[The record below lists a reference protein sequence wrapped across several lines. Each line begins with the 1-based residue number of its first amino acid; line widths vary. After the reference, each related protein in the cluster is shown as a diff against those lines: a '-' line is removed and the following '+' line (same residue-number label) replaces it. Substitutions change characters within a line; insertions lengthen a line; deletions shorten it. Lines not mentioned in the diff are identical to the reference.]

1 MGQEA
6 TSLELELAEES
17 AALALGRALGRSLEA
32 GAVVLLTGDLGAG
45 KTTLTRGLA
54 AGLGVDPAYV
64 IASPTFT
71 LLNIYPGRLELFHA
85 DLYRLSPAEADDLE
99 LLDQAAVGVL
109 AVEWPE
115 RAGQPWPEQAVRVD
129 LAHQGQGRR
138 ARISGPAAIV
148 SRLAA
153 EMAAEDKG

>member
-6 TSLELELAEES
+6 TSLELELAQE
-17 AALALGRALGRSLEA
+17 AASLALGRALGRSLEA

-85 DLYRLSPAEADDLE
+85 DLYRLSPEEADALE
-99 LLDQAAVGVL
+99 LLDQAAAGVV
-109 AVEWPE
+109 AGTTRTSNP
-115 RAGQPWPEQAVRVD
+115 RAF
-129 LAHQGQGRR
+129 
-138 ARISGPAAIV
+138 
-148 SRLAA
+148 RLR
-153 EMAAEDKG
+153 MMLNLTP